1 MTEEQARKTA
11 NFVMAAAAL
20 GAAVLVLLLSIIPV
34 YLASRVT
41 TDPAATGRT

>member
-1 MTEEQARKTA
+1 
-11 NFVMAAAAL
+11 V
-20 GAAVLVLLLSIIPV
+20 AAVFVLLLSIIPV